1 MNYNEKCSQLRDN
14 YCNIVVL
21 FWCVSIWNDF
31 STINDIVN
39 NHSQITKKMQRKD
52 CESVLCSYS

>member
-1 MNYNEKCSQLRDN
+1 MKN
-14 YCNIVVL
+14 VL
-21 FWCVSIWNDF
+21 NFVTTTVILLSFFCCVSIWNDF